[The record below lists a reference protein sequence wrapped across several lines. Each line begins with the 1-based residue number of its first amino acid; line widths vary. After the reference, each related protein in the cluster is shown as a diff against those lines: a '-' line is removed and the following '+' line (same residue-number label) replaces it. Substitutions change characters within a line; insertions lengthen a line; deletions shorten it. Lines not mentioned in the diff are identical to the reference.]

1 MKKEKLYVNRI
12 NKTINNNQ
20 NYCDVLE
27 STFIDSTNNS
37 DVKLSVNEKLKRLF
51 NTNGY
56 IFNVDVKI
64 ITDSK
69 TYNTKIAGK
78 VGNNII
84 TLDNDI
90 IRIND
95 IKDIIY

>member
-1 MKKEKLYVNRI
+1 MKKEEIYVSKI
-12 NKTINNNQ
+12 NKKLDNNQ
-20 NYCDVLE
+20 NYCDVSNE
-27 STFIDSTNNS
+27 KVISHIDNQ
-37 DVKLSVNEKLKRLF
+37 LSVNEKLEKLF

-56 IFNVDVKI
+56 IFNIDVKI

-78 VGNNII
+78 MGNNII
-84 TLDNDI
+84 TLDHDI
-90 IRIND
+90 IKISD